1 MQRTKNLTR
10 THGQSDLQPI
20 STSNAKPPLST
31 SNASTPPSTSNTNTP
46 EKTRAPV
53 SVRAREVKENQLPK
67 NTTRIPSSVRAREEK
82 LRKSSLSDSSAGDD
96 GDMAPGKSGSL
107 ADSFED
113 EGEIIQKKSNVDSS
127 SYEASD
133 KKNYS
138 EPKLSIRK
146 NPSHTVRTAV
156 SSPAKT
162 AVDPSMPS
170 GVTMLVGAILTAIH
184 QKNWGRLGSLIDG
197 MREEKLRF
205 DGSALRDLPAAQK
218 IIKWAPL
225 TVLTSND
232 DANHADHDTQWLL
245 ALDLL
250 DLGCDW
256 NAKDSQGNR
265 VIDLLRKQATPWLIE
280 FVGDEFPNIKHLFS
294 KS

>member
-1 MQRTKNLTR
+1 
-10 THGQSDLQPI
+10 
-20 STSNAKPPLST
+20 
-31 SNASTPPSTSNTNTP
+31 
-46 EKTRAPV
+46 
-53 SVRAREVKENQLPK
+53 VKENQLPK
-67 NTTRIPSSVRAREEK
+67 STTRIPASVRAREEK
-82 LRKSSLSDSSAGDD
+82 LRKSMLSDSSEGDD
-96 GDMAPGKSGSL
+96 GDMLTGKSGSLSARDDGNMATGKSGSL

-113 EGEIIQKKSNVDSS
+113 EGEIIQKESSLDSS

-146 NPSHTVRTAV
+146 NPSHTLKTAV

-162 AVDPSMPS
+162 AVDPAMPS
-170 GVTMLVGAILTAIH
+170 GVTMLVDAILTAIH

-205 DGSALRDLPAAQK
+205 DGSALRYLPAAQE
-218 IIKWAPL
+218 IIQWAPL

-232 DANHADHDTQWLL
+232 DANHADHDMQWLL